1 MTLSTPDPTTVT
13 TIKSVVVR
21 IIFTERLKPPL
32 LAIPYASL
40 CQRRLNCYH
49 SAMAGDRDS
58 VAPALAQFLG
68 EFKRVANAIV
78 DSYFI
83 VDTERRI
90 VDFNRAFFA
99 LLPRQVARGLKGKH
113 CFDVLELN
121 ICKSECIAQQCWN
134 DNRHVRLDEISGSV
148 QGEAQKLRFI
158 LSAVPITDEAGN
170 HVGALEIQRNVT
182 DEAVVQV
189 KYQEMLETEARERER
204 LANQV
209 RMRTKELLETNQ
221 LLLKTQ
227 KELLAYKKGL
237 TV

>member
-1 MTLSTPDPTTVT
+1 MEP
-13 TIKSVVVR
+13 
-21 IIFTERLKPPL
+21 
-32 LAIPYASL
+32 
-40 CQRRLNCYH
+40 H
-49 SAMAGDRDS
+49 
-58 VAPALAQFLG
+58 PALAAFLDQ
-68 EFKRVANAIV
+68 FKRVNAAIV
-78 DSYFI
+78 DSYFV

-99 LLPRQVARGLKGKH
+99 MLPRHVARGLKGRK
-113 CFDVLELN
+113 CFEVLELN
-121 ICKSECIAQQCWN
+121 ICKSECIARQCWT
-134 DNRHVRLDEISGSV
+134 DNRQVRLDEISGQV
-148 QGEAQKLRFI
+148 VGDGEGKQLRFI

-204 LANQV
+204 LANQI
-209 RMRTKELLETNQ
+209 RARTRELLETNQ

-237 TV
+237 QV

>member
-1 MTLSTPDPTTVT
+1 MDQL
-13 TIKSVVVR
+13 
-21 IIFTERLKPPL
+21 
-32 LAIPYASL
+32 
-40 CQRRLNCYH
+40 
-49 SAMAGDRDS
+49 
-58 VAPALAQFLG
+58 APALQQFLT

-99 LLPRQVARGLKGKH
+99 LLPRQVARGLKGKR
-113 CFDVLELN
+113 CYEVIDLN
-121 ICKSECIAQQCWN
+121 ICKTECIAKQCWS
-134 DNRHVRLDEISGSV
+134 DNRHVRLDEISGSIIG
-148 QGEAQKLRFI
+148 GEAQAQKLRFI
-158 LSAVPITDEAGN
+158 LSAVPITDENGN

>member
-1 MTLSTPDPTTVT
+1 MDQV
-13 TIKSVVVR
+13 
-21 IIFTERLKPPL
+21 
-32 LAIPYASL
+32 
-40 CQRRLNCYH
+40 
-49 SAMAGDRDS
+49 
-58 VAPALAQFLG
+58 PAALTQFLT
-68 EFKRVANAIV
+68 EFKRTANAIV

-83 VDTERRI
+83 DDAALAI
-90 VDFNRAFFA
+90 DDFNRAFFA
-99 LLPRQVARGLKGKH
+99 LLPRQLARGLKGKH
-113 CFDVLELN
+113 CYDVLELN

-134 DNRHVRLDEISGSV
+134 DNRHVRLDEISGSIV
-148 QGEAQKLRFI
+148 GEVQKLRFI
-158 LSAVPITDEAGN
+158 LSAVPITDEQGN

-189 KYQEMLETEARERER
+189 KYQEMLEKEARERER

>member
-1 MTLSTPDPTTVT
+1 
-13 TIKSVVVR
+13 
-21 IIFTERLKPPL
+21 
-32 LAIPYASL
+32 
-40 CQRRLNCYH
+40 
-49 SAMAGDRDS
+49 MAGDRDS
-58 VAPALAQFLG
+58 IAPALAQFLG
-68 EFKRVANAIV
+68 EFKRVNNAIV

-113 CFDVLELN
+113 CYEVLELN

-148 QGEAQKLRFI
+148 QGETQKMRFI
-158 LSAVPITDEAGN
+158 LSAVPITDESGN

-209 RMRTKELLETNQ
+209 RARTKELLETNQ

>member
-1 MTLSTPDPTTVT
+1 
-13 TIKSVVVR
+13 
-21 IIFTERLKPPL
+21 
-32 LAIPYASL
+32 
-40 CQRRLNCYH
+40 
-49 SAMAGDRDS
+49 
-58 VAPALAQFLG
+58 VAEPGPALQQFLT

-99 LLPRQVARGLKGKH
+99 LLPRQLARGLKGKH
-113 CFDVLELN
+113 CYEVLELN

-134 DNRHVRLDEISGSV
+134 DNRHVRLDEISGTIS
-148 QGEAQKLRFI
+148 GEAQQLRFI
-158 LSAVPITDEAGN
+158 LSAVPITDENGV

-209 RMRTKELLETNQ
+209 RARTKELLETNQ

>member
-1 MTLSTPDPTTVT
+1 M
-13 TIKSVVVR
+13 SV
-21 IIFTERLKPPL
+21 EP
-32 LAIPYASL
+32 IP
-40 CQRRLNCYH
+40 
-49 SAMAGDRDS
+49 
-58 VAPALAQFLG
+58 PALQQFLT
-68 EFKRVANAIV
+68 EFKRVASAIV

-99 LLPRQVARGLKGKH
+99 LLPRQVARGLKGKR
-113 CFDVLELN
+113 CYEVIELN
-121 ICKSECIAQQCWN
+121 ICKTECIAQQCWT

-148 QGEAQKLRFI
+148 VGEAGKLRFI
-158 LSAVPITDEAGN
+158 LSAVPITDERGN

-237 TV
+237 AV

>member
-1 MTLSTPDPTTVT
+1 LSVDQVP
-13 TIKSVVVR
+13 
-21 IIFTERLKPPL
+21 
-32 LAIPYASL
+32 
-40 CQRRLNCYH
+40 
-49 SAMAGDRDS
+49 
-58 VAPALAQFLG
+58 PALQQFLT
-68 EFKRVANAIV
+68 EFKRVASAIV

-83 VDTERRI
+83 VDSERRI

-99 LLPRQVARGLKGKH
+99 LLPRQVARGLKGKR
-113 CFDVLELN
+113 CYEVIELN
-121 ICKSECIAQQCWN
+121 ICKTECIAQQCWT

-148 QGEAQKLRFI
+148 VGEAQKLRFI
-158 LSAVPITDEAGN
+158 LSAVPITDERGN

-182 DEAVVQV
+182 DQAEVQG

-237 TV
+237 AV

>member
-1 MTLSTPDPTTVT
+1 MDQL
-13 TIKSVVVR
+13 
-21 IIFTERLKPPL
+21 
-32 LAIPYASL
+32 
-40 CQRRLNCYH
+40 
-49 SAMAGDRDS
+49 
-58 VAPALAQFLG
+58 APALQQFLT
-68 EFKRVANAIV
+68 EFKRVANVIV

-83 VDTERRI
+83 VDSERRI

-99 LLPRQVARGLKGKH
+99 LLPRQVARGLKGKR
-113 CFDVLELN
+113 CFEVIELN
-121 ICKSECIAQQCWN
+121 ICKSECIAQQCWA

-148 QGEAQKLRFI
+148 VGEGGTLKFI
-158 LSAVPITDEAGN
+158 LSAVPITDEHGN

-182 DEAVVQV
+182 DEAEVQG

-237 TV
+237 AV

>member
-1 MTLSTPDPTTVT
+1 MP
-13 TIKSVVVR
+13 
-21 IIFTERLKPPL
+21 
-32 LAIPYASL
+32 
-40 CQRRLNCYH
+40 
-49 SAMAGDRDS
+49 SADAP
-58 VAPALAQFLG
+58 APALTQFLT
-68 EFKRVANAIV
+68 EFKRTANAIV

-83 VDTERRI
+83 VDTDRRI

-113 CFDVLELN
+113 CYEVLELN
-121 ICKSECIAQQCWN
+121 ICKSECIAQQCWA
-134 DNRHVRLDEISGSV
+134 DNRHVRLDEISGGIA
-148 QGEAQKLRFI
+148 GEAQKLRFI

-209 RMRTKELLETNQ
+209 RARTKELLETNQ

>member
-1 MTLSTPDPTTVT
+1 MDQD
-13 TIKSVVVR
+13 
-21 IIFTERLKPPL
+21 
-32 LAIPYASL
+32 SL
-40 CQRRLNCYH
+40 
-49 SAMAGDRDS
+49 
-58 VAPALAQFLG
+58 APALQQFLT

-83 VDTERRI
+83 VDSESRI

-99 LLPRQVARGLKGKH
+99 LLPRQLARGLKGRH
-113 CFDVLELN
+113 CFEILELN
-121 ICKSECIAQQCWN
+121 ICQHECIAKQCWAN
-134 DNRHVRLDEISGSV
+134 DRHVRLDEISGNIA
-148 QGEAQKLRFI
+148 GETQRLRFI
-158 LSAVPITDEAGN
+158 LSAVPITDSDGT

-204 LANQV
+204 IANQV
-209 RMRTKELLETNQ
+209 RARTKELLETNQ

-237 TV
+237 AV